1 MTGESGHIVKR
12 AILSVKPTPDLSFHK
27 KKNCQVPTVSVE
39 RLIKI
44 HLSSWRD
51 VDPSA
56 VAAAFPVL
64 YGIIQDVCGSGGTK
78 VGDLRLT

>member
-12 AILSVKPTPDLSFHK
+12 AILSVKPTPNLSFH

-44 HLSSWRD
+44 LLSSWRD

-56 VAAAFPVL
+56 AAAAFPVL

-78 VGDLRLT
+78 VGDSRLT